1 MAEQQGSSLWHAV
14 ATLRPR
20 LAAHARV
27 HRHYY
32 RGQVWYVVQDEVR
45 GRSFRFNPVAHHLIA
60 LMDGTR
66 SVQQVFDAARAE
78 LGEECPSQ
86 DDLIRLLS
94 QLHGAELLQGSGT
107 PDFEALARRSRQ
119 RRRAELRRR
128 LVTPLAIKLP
138 LLDPERLLQRGLPLV
153 RWLFSPLGALLW
165 LALVATGAVL
175 AGMHWSELTR
185 NVVDRVLAPQNLLLL
200 WLTYPLVK
208 ALHEL
213 GHGFATKAWG
223 GEVHEMGVMFLVF
236 FPVPYVDASA
246 ASAFPEKWRR
256 VVVGS
261 AGIMV
266 EVALAVVA
274 LLVWLAVEPGLVSST
289 AYNVMLIAG
298 VSTLLFNGNPLLRY
312 DGYYVFS
319 DLIEVPNLGMRGNA
333 YLGYLAQR
341 HLLGMHDVPEPETAR
356 GERFWLVAY
365 GLASTPYRIFILL
378 AIALFVA
385 QQYMVVGAILA
396 GWAVLSGIL
405 WPLAKGVAFLA
416 ASSRLRRGRRRALAG
431 AGLAAAALAVLVFAL
446 PLPLYTQAE
455 GVVWVPEGGLVR
467 AETPGFVKRLAAKPG
482 SSVAPGELLLELE
495 EPSLAA
501 RLQAL
506 EARLDGLE
514 VQYTVA
520 YREDRVRAEI
530 LREQIASAEAELRDA
545 RERSERLRVRSGAA
559 GVLVI
564 PAADDLPQRFLR
576 QGERVGYVVRPGEA
590 TVRVIVPQE
599 AVELVRGSTRAVEVR
614 LAERLE
620 TVLPATLKREVPA
633 ATEELPSIALGV
645 PGGGKVAVDPRE
657 TRTGKAFERMF
668 QFDLALASQGG
679 SPHLGGRAYVR
690 FDHGYEPLAWRWY
703 RSLRRLFLSRFAL

>member
-1 MAEQQGSSLWHAV
+1 MEQQGSSLWQAV
-14 ATLRPR
+14 APLRPR

-32 RGQVWYVVQDEVR
+32 RGQVWYVVQDEAR
-45 GRSFRFNPVAHHLIA
+45 GRSFRFNSIAHHLIA
-60 LMDGTR
+60 LMDGKR
-66 SVQQVFDAARAE
+66 SAQQLYDAAQAE

-94 QLHGAELLQGSGT
+94 QLHGAELLQGQGT
-107 PDFEALARRSRQ
+107 PDFEVLARRARQ
-119 RRRAELRRR
+119 RKRAELRRK
-128 LVTPLAIKLP
+128 LISPLAIKLP
-138 LLDPERLLQRGLPLV
+138 LFDPERLLERGLPLV

-165 LALVATGAVL
+165 CAVAAAGAVL
-175 AGMHWSELTR
+175 AGMHWSELSR
-185 NVVDRVLAPQNLLLL
+185 DIVDRVLAPQNLLLL

-223 GEVHEMGVMFLVF
+223 GEVHDIGIMFLVF

-266 EVALAVVA
+266 EVTLAVIA

-289 AYNVMLIAG
+289 AYNIMLIAG
-298 VSTLLFNGNPLLRY
+298 VSTVLFNGNPLLRY
-312 DGYYVFS
+312 DGYYVLA
-319 DLIEVPNLGMRGNA
+319 DLIEVPNLGMRSGA
-333 YLGYLAQR
+333 YLRYLAQR
-341 HLLGMHDVPEPETAR
+341 HLLGMQDVAEPETAR
-356 GERFWLVAY
+356 GERFWLIAY

-405 WPLAKGVAFLA
+405 WPMVKGAMFLA

-467 AETPGFVKRLAAKPG
+467 ADSPGFVKRIAAASG
-482 SSVAPGELLLELE
+482 SAVTPGELLVELE
-495 EPSLAA
+495 EPSLVA

-506 EARLDGLE
+506 EARLDGLG
-514 VQYTVA
+514 VQYTLA

-530 LREQIASAEAELRDA
+530 LREQIGAVEAELRDA
-545 RERSERLRVRSGAA
+545 RERSEKLLIRSGTS
-559 GVLVI
+559 GVLVM
-564 PAADDLPQRFLR
+564 PGAEDLPQRFLR
-576 QGERVGYVVRPGEA
+576 QGERVGYVVRPGVA
-590 TVRVIVPQE
+590 TVRVIVPQDS
-599 AVELVRGSTRAVEVR
+599 VDLVRGSTRSVEVR
-614 LAERLE
+614 LAQRLE
-620 TVLPATLKREVPA
+620 NVLPATLKREVPA

-657 TRTGKAFERMF
+657 TRTGRAFERLF
-668 QFDLALASQGG
+668 QFDLSLVPEGG
-679 SPHLGGRAYVR
+679 SPYLGGRAYVR